1 MSIEISAYWIPIFF
15 TVAPIFCA
23 IFLVDSGH
31 GIGAGIS
38 NVLALVPALFISMLS
53 WIIYAVLK

>member
-15 TVAPIFCA
+15 TVAPIFWA